1 MSRYNKDLGDFGE
14 DTAVVYLVNCGY
26 EILCRNFCVKGGEID
41 IVARDNDTIVFI
53 EVKTRSSTKYGYPS
67 EAVDHKKLMNMRHA
81 AEMYIL
87 KNPTESEMRFDVIEV
102 YAVLRDGIPQFDELN
117 HIKEIVID

>member
-1 MSRYNKDLGDFGE
+1 MGRYNKDLGDFGE
-14 DTAVVYLVNCGY
+14 ETAEAYLIDSGY

-41 IVARDNDTIVFI
+41 IVAMDNDTLVFI
-53 EVKTRSSTKYGYPS
+53 EVKTRSSSKYGYPS
-67 EAVDHKKLMNMRHA
+67 EAVDRKKLEHMRHA

-87 KNPTESEMRFDVIEV
+87 ENPIESEIRFDVIEV
-102 YAVLRDGIPQFDELN
+102 YAALRDSIPQFSELN

>member
-14 DTAVVYLVNCGY
+14 ERAQAYLINCGY

-41 IVARDNDTIVFI
+41 IVAKDNDVLVFI

-67 EAVDHKKLMNMRHA
+67 EAVGRKKLMHMRHA

-87 KNPTESEMRFDVIEV
+87 ENPIDLEIRFDVIEV
-102 YAVLRDGIPQFDELN
+102 YAVLKDGIPQFDELN